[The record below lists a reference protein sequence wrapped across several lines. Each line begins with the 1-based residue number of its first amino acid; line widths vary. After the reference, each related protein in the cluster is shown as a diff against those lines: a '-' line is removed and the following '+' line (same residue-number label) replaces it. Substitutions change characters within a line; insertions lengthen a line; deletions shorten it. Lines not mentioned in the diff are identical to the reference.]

1 EKKRSAL
8 AFILLI
14 LLLIIIL
21 ILLFYA
27 ASGKL
32 WNKNGAGKGSGS
44 GTGGGTDTA
53 AITAKRIADS
63 LRADSLRKADSL
75 RRRADSLKG
84 RDDSLR
90 RRADSLRLALAAL
103 KRTTRSNADSL
114 DSLRMAEE
122 ARRIADSIAE
132 AEARRIA
139 DSIAEAEARRI
150 ADSIADAEARRI
162 ADSIAD
168 AEARRIADSI
178 ANAEAMARRITD
190 SIRLAEAEAE
200 VQRIADSIQSA
211 EALRDS
217 LRMVDSLANIDSA
230 AIHAA
235 ACARDT
241 VAPAV
246 YADPSGGL
254 HKKAVS
260 VKLVAN
266 KACKVEWSIDG
277 VKNWKVYSGKPIDIS
292 KNATLYYRAVDNCGR
307 VMNIKGK
314 RYEFDMSAP
323 RCPANMELV
332 KNGNREICVDVYEWP
347 NKKGAVPQAYVSLY
361 QAMDSCFSIRKRL
374 CTSEEWTAACGGP
387 EHWAYTYGDV
397 YEWNTCAT
405 RDTLAHRSGSKPE
418 CRGYFGLFDM
428 SGNLAEWTSTPA
440 PQDRSFNNVMGGFW
454 TSGDQSR
461 CSDAR
466 YSYFPQNKHNP
477 VGFRC
482 CVDAPPA
489 AGGGR

>member
-1 EKKRSAL
+1 MAKNQSSDKKSNEKKRSAL
-8 AFILLI
+8 VAVLLI
-14 LLLIIIL
+14 ILLIIIL
-21 ILLFYA
+21 TLLFYA

-32 WNKNGAGKGSGS
+32 WNKNGVGKG
-44 GTGGGTDTA
+44 GGGGIDTA
-53 AITAKRIADS
+53 AINAKRAADSLDSLKKARIADS
-63 LRADSLRKADSL
+63 LRNIIEASVDDYQ
-75 RRRADSLKG
+75 RRRA
-84 RDDSLR
+84 DSLR

-103 KRTTRSNADSL
+103 KRTAPSNADSL

-139 DSIAEAEARRI
+139 DSIAEAMARRIADSIAEVEARRI
-150 ADSIADAEARRI
+150 ADSIA
-162 ADSIAD
+162 
-168 AEARRIADSI
+168 
-178 ANAEAMARRITD
+178 EAMARQIAD

-217 LRMVDSLANIDSA
+217 LRIADSLAHIDSA

-241 VAPAV
+241 VAPVV

-254 HKKAVS
+254 HKQAVS
-260 VKLVAN
+260 VKLTAN
-266 KACKVEWSIDG
+266 KPCKVEWSIDG
-277 VKNWKVYSGKPIDIS
+277 VKNWKVYGGKPIDIS

-307 VMNIKGK
+307 VMNIKSK

-332 KNGNREICVDVYEWP
+332 KTGNREICVDVYEWP
-347 NKKGAVPQAYVSLY
+347 NKKGAVPQSYVSLY

-374 CTSEEWTAACGGP
+374 CTSEEWTSACSGP
-387 EHWAYTYGDV
+387 ERWAYTYGDV

-440 PQDRSFNNVMGGFW
+440 PQDRAFNNVMGGFW

-461 CSDAR
+461 CADAR